1 MYNALKINRG
11 VINGFNFEEQIKL
24 RDIARKMT
32 RARAIDENGKENKK
46 WISCSVYINQTQ
58 KC

>member
-1 MYNALKINRG
+1 MDLT
-11 VINGFNFEEQIKL
+11 FEEQIKL

-32 RARAIDENGKENKK
+32 RARTIEENGKENKK